1 MSDQPDVVNWE
12 EPGTKLVHACP
23 VKGWVRTAMRKR
35 VAQIRLTLCGI
46 ALPLR
51 IELSDGPVTCVACR
65 ETEWLDELGES
76 LTAPVAESET
86 VAA

>member
-12 EPGTKLVHACP
+12 EPDTLLVHACP
-23 VKGWVRTAMRKR
+23 VKGRVRTKR
-35 VAQIRLTLCGI
+35 GRSAHIGLTLCGI
-46 ALPLR
+46 DLPSR
-51 IELSDGPVTCVACR
+51 IELADGPVTCVACR